1 MQRLVRFWKHIA
13 WVCTALVALA
23 GGIAAYDDVRPY
35 PTKDEFQQVAGRSCK
50 NEMSFFKAE
59 LRAIKRDIT
68 QAQNEGNKNWERSLQ
83 EQKLA
88 VLAEIERVK
97 RECGWS

>member
-1 MQRLVRFWKHIA
+1 MKFWKPI
-13 WVCTALVALA
+13 VGTCTVLVAVS
-23 GGIAAYDDVRPY
+23 GGLIAYDEIRPY
-35 PTKDEFQQVAGRSCK
+35 PTRVEFQQVAGRSCK

-68 QAQNEGNKNWERSLQ
+68 QAQNEKNRNWERSLQ
-83 EQKLA
+83 EQKQA
-88 VLAEIERVK
+88 VLAEIDRVK

>member
-1 MQRLVRFWKHIA
+1 MKMKFWKPITA
-13 WVCTALVALA
+13 ACTVLA
-23 GGIAAYDDVRPY
+23 AVSGGLIAYDDIRPY
-35 PTKDEFQQVAGRSCK
+35 PTKVEFQQVAGRSCK

-68 QAQNEGNKNWERSLQ
+68 LAQNEKNKNWERSLQ
-83 EQKLA
+83 EQIQD